1 MNRLGPMIGA
11 ELLKLRRRKGLSWFS
26 LFLVAGMVVVVN
38 VVLVTYHAT
47 DPARYGPAGGE
58 TQFTNFFTLFS
69 ITVVLASVLVGA
81 TAGAQDVES
90 GVFRSL
96 VATGQSRV
104 RLALVRIPGALLF
117 LVPMVALGY
126 LLEIAAAITLA
137 GGTPIPDAASVLI
150 GAGWLASVS
159 VLTLAVSLGIAA
171 LLQSR
176 ATAIGVM
183 IAWEL
188 AGARVVERIRVRRMA
203 GAGVDGR
210 HRPLP
215 ARRHRH
221 GHAEPRRQHQRDA
234 RRRGGGG
241 AGMDRGG
248 GGPGGVAHP
257 DAGRVSA
264 AIAVG

>member
-188 AGARVVERIRVRRMA
+188 AGARVVERISAFGGWRALVSTVATDRFLPGATDTVMLNRVDSISVTLGAAVAVVLAWIVVAVALGVWRTRM
-203 GAGVDGR
+203 
-210 HRPLP
+210 
-215 ARRHRH
+215 
-221 GHAEPRRQHQRDA
+221 QDA
-234 RRRGGGG
+234 
-241 AGMDRGG
+241 
-248 GGPGGVAHP
+248 
-257 DAGRVSA
+257 
-264 AIAVG
+264 